1 MKFLNEWTY
10 TICMTL
16 IISVIFSLLL
26 PKGSQGKV
34 GKIVITAFIIISF
47 FIPFQSNNF
56 KLNFEDYS
64 IEYRDENTLKE
75 NSYENIIKTNI
86 ESTLNKGNYKNSKAD
101 VKVDIK
107 DDEVYIKTADVYI
120 LNEFSK
126 DEVKNYIFDNLGI
139 NTKVYY
145 IGE

>member
-1 MKFLNEWTY
+1 MRFLNEWTY
-10 TICMTL
+10 TICITL

-34 GKIVITAFIIISF
+34 GRIVITVFIMISF
-47 FIPFQSNNF
+47 FIPFGSNNF
-56 KLNFEDYS
+56 KLNFDDYS
-64 IEYRDENTLKE
+64 IEYSDENTLKE
-75 NSYENIIKTNI
+75 TSYENIIKSNI
-86 ESTLNKGNYKNSKAD
+86 ESTLTKGNYKNSKAE

-107 DDEVYIKTADVYI
+107 DEQVYIKSADVYI
-120 LNEFSK
+120 LNEFNK
-126 DEVKNYIFDNLGI
+126 DEVKNYIFDKLGI

>member
-1 MKFLNEWTY
+1 MRFLNEWTY
-10 TICMTL
+10 TICITL

-26 PKGSQGKV
+26 PKGSTGKI
-34 GKIVITAFIIISF
+34 GKIVITVFIMVSFII
-47 FIPFQSNNF
+47 PFKANDF

-64 IEYRDENTLKE
+64 VEYEDENTVKE

-86 ESTLNKGNYKNSKAD
+86 EDTLTKGNYKNSKAE

-107 DDEVYIKTADVYI
+107 DEEVYIKSADVYI
-120 LNEFSK
+120 LNDFNK
-126 DEVKNYIFDNLGI
+126 DEVKNYIFDKLGI
-139 NTKVYY
+139 NAKVYY

>member
-1 MKFLNEWTY
+1 MRFLNEWTY
-10 TICMTL
+10 TICITL

-34 GKIVITAFIIISF
+34 GRIVITVFIMISF
-47 FIPFQSNNF
+47 FIPFGSNNF
-56 KLNFEDYS
+56 KLNFDDYL
-64 IEYRDENTLKE
+64 IEYSDENTLKE
-75 NSYENIIKTNI
+75 TSYENIIKSNI
-86 ESTLNKGNYKNSKAD
+86 ESTLTKGNYKNSKAE

-107 DDEVYIKTADVYI
+107 DEQVYIKSADVYI
-120 LNEFSK
+120 LNEFNK
-126 DEVKNYIFDNLGI
+126 DDVKNYIFDKLGI

>member
-1 MKFLNEWTY
+1 MRFLNEWTY
-10 TICMTL
+10 TICITL

-26 PKGSQGKV
+26 PKGSTGKI
-34 GKIVITAFIIISF
+34 GKIVITVFIMVSFII
-47 FIPFQSNNF
+47 PFKANDF

-64 IEYRDENTLKE
+64 VEYENENTVKE

-86 ESTLNKGNYKNSKAD
+86 EDTLTKGNYKNSKAE

-107 DDEVYIKTADVYI
+107 DEEVYIKSADVYI
-120 LNEFSK
+120 LNDFNK
-126 DEVKNYIFDNLGI
+126 DEVKNYIFDKLGI